1 MAFILNIKMLPG
13 SCFICKH
20 ACENQFYK
28 TDLTYTE
35 KKPTTFRLYG
45 HEKLILLYV
54 NDYNMK
60 SNSEKHLYYKKPA
73 LALCSLVFGP
83 SDLKACW
90 KLWKLKK

>member
-13 SCFICKH
+13 LCFICKH

-28 TDLTYTE
+28 TDLILYTE

-45 HEKLILLYV
+45 HERLYVILLYV

-60 SNSEKHLYYKKPA
+60 SN
-73 LALCSLVFGP
+73 
-83 SDLKACW
+83 
-90 KLWKLKK
+90 